1 MAVAAAAE
9 HRKWA
14 KYSRLE
20 ATHHFVPLAVECLG
34 VLGHE
39 ARSFLHDLV
48 HHLISATDDQL
59 SHQFLL
65 QRVAVAI
72 QRGNAAAVL
81 GTIGGTGN

>member
-1 MAVAAAAE
+1 M
-9 HRKWA
+9 
-14 KYSRLE
+14 S
-20 ATHHFVPLAVECLG
+20 LG

-39 ARSFLHDLV
+39 ARSFLHDLMR
-48 HHLISATDDQL
+48 HLISATDDQQ